1 MKHVTS
7 PHQSVEQQLVDA
19 TTHLDAVPKQLFIGG
34 RWTPSRTG
42 GAVSVEDPA
51 RGQTIA
57 EVADAGVEEAVAALD
72 AAVAAQSA
80 WAARPPRYRAEI
92 LRRAYDLMVDR
103 AAALAAIMTAEM
115 GKPYQQAL
123 AEVEYAAGYLRW
135 YAEEAVRIN
144 GRFAVPENGVGRI
157 LTMGQPVGPCLFV
170 TPWNFPL
177 AMGTRKIG
185 PALAAGCTCVIKPAS
200 QTPLSMLALAA
211 IFEEAGL
218 PPGVLNVFVS
228 GSSSRTVGAL
238 MQDSRLRKVSFTG
251 STEIGRL
258 LVRQSADQLLRVSME
273 LGGNAPFIVFPDAD
287 IDAAVEGALIAKLR
301 NNGEACTSAN
311 RFYVHREVIG
321 EFAEALAERFRSLR
335 VGPGLDPASDVGPLI
350 DGTQRT
356 KVADLVRDATERGGR
371 LVAGGHIPDRPGY
384 FIEPTVVSDVPDDAR
399 VLSEEIFGPFAPVVA
414 FEKEADVIE
423 RANASEFGLASYVY
437 TKDLDRAMRVAELLE
452 TGMVAVNQGMVSN
465 VAAPFGGVKQS
476 GFGREGG
483 PEGITEYLETKY
495 VALNAGAP
503 ATTEAGR

>member
-1 MKHVTS
+1 MTS
-7 PHQSVEQQLVDA
+7 PQQLAAQQLVDA
-19 TTHLDAVPKQLFIGG
+19 SSHLESVPKQLFIGG
-34 RWTPSRTG
+34 RWIQSSTG
-42 GAVSVEDPA
+42 GGPLSVEDPA
-51 RGQTIA
+51 QGQAIA
-57 EVADAGVEEAVAALD
+57 EVADAGVEDAVAALD

-80 WAARPPRYRAEI
+80 WAAQPPRRRAEI

-103 AAALAAIMTAEM
+103 AAALAAVLTAEM

-135 YAEEAVRIN
+135 YAEEAVRVN
-144 GRFAVPENGVGRI
+144 GRFTVPENGVGRI

-228 GSSSRTVGAL
+228 RSSSRTVGAL
-238 MQDSRLRKVSFTG
+238 MRDSRLRKISFTG

-273 LGGNAPFIVFPDAD
+273 LGGNAPFVVFPDAD
-287 IDAAVEGALIAKLR
+287 IEAAVDGAMIAKLR

-335 VGPGLDPASDVGPLI
+335 VGPGLELSSDVGPLI

-371 LVAGGHIPDRPGY
+371 LVVGGGIPDRPGY
-384 FIEPTVVSDVPDDAR
+384 FIEPTVVSDVPEDAR
-399 VLSEEIFGPFAPVVA
+399 VLTEEIFGPFAPVVA
-414 FEKEADVIE
+414 FEKEPDVIQ
-423 RANASEFGLASYVY
+423 RANASEFGLAAYVY
-437 TKDLDRAMRVAELLE
+437 TKDLDRALRVAELLE

-483 PEGITEYLETKY
+483 PEGIAEYLETKY
-495 VALNAGAP
+495 VALNAGTP
-503 ATTEAGR
+503 PTKEAVR